1 MPMIME
7 ATGGGWGK
15 EARSVWTQVAKAS
28 AITSGQPESKQAVR
42 LLERLS
48 FALHRKNTRAV
59 MRRLTPAGANLSTS
73 SRALATI
80 LADIA
85 DNP

>member
-1 MPMIME
+1 MIME

-15 EARSVWTQVAKAS
+15 EARAVWIQLAKAAS
-28 AITSGQPESKQAVR
+28 IRSGEPESKQAVR

-48 FALHRKNTRAV
+48 FALHKENARAV
-59 MRRLTPAGANLSTS
+59 MRRLAPPGANLSTS
-73 SRALATI
+73 SHALAAT

-85 DNP
+85 DAA